1 MVTMENQS
9 FLPLVQFLIVFLYFK
24 KKHFSF
30 IVFFIFVVV
39 TMFWILLDQNGIKA
53 SDDNKYI
60 KYNCI
65 YEKHN
70 RKQKK

>member
-9 FLPLVQFLIVFLYFK
+9 FLPLVQFLIVFLYLK

-53 SDDNKYI
+53 SDDNK
-60 KYNCI
+60 
-65 YEKHN
+65 
-70 RKQKK
+70 

>member
-1 MVTMENQS
+1 MVTMGNQS
-9 FLPLVQFLIVFLYFK
+9 FLPLVQFLIVFLYLK

-53 SDDNKYI
+53 SDDNK
-60 KYNCI
+60 
-65 YEKHN
+65 
-70 RKQKK
+70 

>member
-9 FLPLVQFLIVFLYFK
+9 FLPHVRFLIVFLYLK

-30 IVFFIFVVV
+30 IVFFLFVVV

-53 SDDNKYI
+53 SDDNK
-60 KYNCI
+60 
-65 YEKHN
+65 
-70 RKQKK
+70 